1 MSKGKPSQ
9 SIAPDLSRVHVIL
22 VNTSH
27 PGNIGAT
34 ARALKNMG
42 IANLRLVDP
51 RDYPSDVAMW
61 RAVSATDVLE
71 RAKVF
76 PTLVEAVADCSMVI
90 GASARSRR
98 MPWPMLSPRQCARH
112 VLLEVQRAADAS
124 GGQDAGGAQDAGGG
138 QIALVFGREDTGL
151 TNDELQQCHY
161 HVQIPANEDYSS
173 LNLAAAVMVIC
184 YEVRIAMLEHAG
196 DPRLGAD
203 APLYD
208 PASEDEYWDVPKADG
223 HQMELFYQHL
233 EKALVAMDFHD
244 PENPRLLMPRMRRLF
259 GRIRPDAME
268 INILRGVLTYIDEH
282 VRRANANQPAQDEKA
297 GNKQPKDTQ

>member
-1 MSKGKPSQ
+1 LSKGKPSQ
-9 SIAPDLSRVHVIL
+9 SIAPDLSRVHVVL

-42 IANLRLVDP
+42 IPNLRLVDP

-112 VLLEVQRAADAS
+112 VLEEIQRATAEDS
-124 GGQDAGGAQDAGGG
+124 G

-173 LNLAAAVMVIC
+173 LNLAAAVMVVC
-184 YEVRIAMLEHAG
+184 YEVRVAMLEHAG
-196 DPRLGAD
+196 ETRLGAD
-203 APLYD
+203 APMYD

-223 HQMELFYQHL
+223 HQMELFYEHL

-259 GRIRPDAME
+259 GRIRPDSME
-268 INILRGVLTYIDEH
+268 INILRGVLTYVEEH
-282 VRRANANQPAQDEKA
+282 VRRANAGDLPDADNT
-297 GNKQPKDTQ
+297 GNKTPKDTK

>member
-1 MSKGKPSQ
+1 MERPDQ
-9 SIAPDLSRVHVIL
+9 NAALDLSRVHVVL

-51 RDYPSDVAMW
+51 RDYPSDVATW

-76 PTLVEAVADCSMVI
+76 PTLVDAVADCSMVI
-90 GASARSRR
+90 GTSARSRR

-112 VLLEVQRAADAS
+112 VLMEAQRAAAS
-124 GGQDAGGAQDAGGG
+124 DGG

-151 TNDELQQCHY
+151 TNEELQQCHY
-161 HVQIPANEDYSS
+161 HVQIPANPDYSS
-173 LNLAAAVMVIC
+173 LNLAAAVAVIC
-184 YEVRIAMLEHAG
+184 YEVRIAMLERAG
-196 DPRLGAD
+196 DRLLGAD
-203 APLYD
+203 APMYD

-223 HQMELFYQHL
+223 HQMELFYEHL
-233 EKALVAMDFHD
+233 EKTLVAMDFHD

-259 GRIRPDAME
+259 GRIRPDSME
-268 INILRGVLTYIDEH
+268 INILRGVLTFVDEH
-282 VRRANANQPAQDEKA
+282 VRRANVSQTQTDLNQTD
-297 GNKQPKDTQ
+297 

>member
-1 MSKGKPSQ
+1 MPSEKPKGKTSQ
-9 SIAPDLSRVHVIL
+9 FTAPDLSRVHVVL

-42 IANLRLVDP
+42 IPNLRLVDP
-51 RDYPSDVAMW
+51 RDYPSDVATW

-71 RAKVF
+71 QARVF
-76 PTLVEAVADCSMVI
+76 PTLVDAVADCTMVI
-90 GASARSRR
+90 GTSARSRR

-112 VLLEVQRAADAS
+112 VLAEIQRAAES
-124 GGQDAGGAQDAGGG
+124 GSG

-161 HVQIPANEDYSS
+161 HVQIPANPDYSS
-173 LNLAAAVMVIC
+173 LNLAAAVAVIC

-196 DPRLGAD
+196 DTRLGAD
-203 APLYD
+203 APMYD
-208 PASEDEYWDVPKADG
+208 PATEDEYWDVPKADG
-223 HQMELFYQHL
+223 HQMELFYEHL

-268 INILRGVLTYIDEH
+268 INILRGVLTYVDEH
-282 VRRANANQPAQDEKA
+282 VRRANANQAPEDTQT
-297 GNKQPKDTQ
+297 GNEAPKDTP

>member
-1 MSKGKPSQ
+1 LPTDKPPSNPSQ
-9 SIAPDLSRVHVIL
+9 PIAPDLSRVHVVL

-51 RDYPSDVAMW
+51 RDYPSDVAVW
-61 RAVSATDVLE
+61 RAVSATDVLA
-71 RAKVF
+71 RARVF
-76 PTLVEAVADCSMVI
+76 PTLVDAVADCSMVI
-90 GASARSRR
+90 GTSARSRR

-112 VLLEVQRAADAS
+112 VLLETQRAA
-124 GGQDAGGAQDAGGG
+124 DAGGG

-173 LNLAAAVMVIC
+173 LNLAAAVVVIC
-184 YEVRIAMLEHAG
+184 YEVRIAMLELAG

-223 HQMELFYQHL
+223 HQMELFYEHL

-282 VRRANANQPAQDEKA
+282 VRRANANQPVRDAEA
-297 GNKQPKDTQ
+297 GNKPLKDTK

>member
-1 MSKGKPSQ
+1 MTKDKPTGRLTGKPKQ
-9 SIAPDLSRVHVIL
+9 YAAPDLSRVHVVL

-51 RDYPSDVAMW
+51 RDYPSEVAVW

-76 PTLVEAVADCSMVI
+76 PTLVDAVADCSMVI

-112 VLLEVQRAADAS
+112 VLAETQRAAADH
-124 GGQDAGGAQDAGGG
+124 GG

-151 TNDELQQCHY
+151 SNDELQQCHY

-184 YEVRIAMLEHAG
+184 YEVRVAMLEHAG
-196 DPRLGAD
+196 DDRLGAD
-203 APLYD
+203 APMYD
-208 PASEDEYWDVPKADG
+208 PDTEAEYWDVAKADG

-233 EKALVAMDFHD
+233 EQVLVDMDFHD

-268 INILRGVLTYIDEH
+268 INILRGVLTFVDDH
-282 VRRANANQPAQDEKA
+282 VKRAHA
-297 GNKQPKDTQ
+297 GSTRKHKNLKDKSQKDKT

>member
-1 MSKGKPSQ
+1 LQKGKPSQ
-9 SIAPDLSRVHVIL
+9 FAAPDLSRVNVVL

-51 RDYPSDVAMW
+51 RDYPSDVAIW
-61 RAVSATDVLE
+61 RAVSAVDVLE
-71 RAKVF
+71 RAQVF
-76 PTLVEAVADCSMVI
+76 TTLMEAVADCSMVI

-112 VLLEVQRAADAS
+112 VLEETQRAAAENS
-124 GGQDAGGAQDAGGG
+124 G

-161 HVQIPANEDYSS
+161 HVQIPANDDYSS
-173 LNLAAAVMVIC
+173 LNLAAAVMVIS

-196 DPRLGAD
+196 DTRLGAEAPMYD
-203 APLYD
+203 A
-208 PASEDEYWDVPKADG
+208 ATEDEYWDVPKADG
-223 HQMELFYQHL
+223 HQMELFYRHL
-233 EKALVAMDFHD
+233 EQALVAMDFHD

-259 GRIRPDAME
+259 GRIRPDSME
-268 INILRGVLTYIDEH
+268 INILRGVLTYVEEH
-282 VRRANANQPAQDEKA
+282 VRRANENTAPERESVPGSPNKDANAGDE
-297 GNKQPKDTQ
+297 PRKDTK

>member
-1 MSKGKPSQ
+1 MPTEKPKGKTSQ
-9 SIAPDLSRVHVIL
+9 SIAPDLSRVHVVL

-112 VLLEVQRAADAS
+112 VLLETQRAADAIS
-124 GGQDAGGAQDAGGG
+124 GDEAANSG

-161 HVQIPANEDYSS
+161 HVQIPANEEYSS

-282 VRRANANQPAQDEKA
+282 VRRANANTTA
-297 GNKQPKDTQ
+297 NNKDTEKKTLKNKAK

>member
-1 MSKGKPSQ
+1 MPSKKPKGKPLQ
-9 SIAPDLSRVHVIL
+9 SASPDLSRVHVVL

-42 IANLRLVDP
+42 IFNLRLVDP
-51 RDYPSDVAMW
+51 RDYPSDVATW

-76 PTLVEAVADCSMVI
+76 PTLIDAVADCTMVI

-112 VLLEVQRAADAS
+112 VLEEIQRTAGAD
-124 GGQDAGGAQDAGGG
+124 DG
-138 QIALVFGREDTGL
+138 QIALVFGREDTGM
-151 TNDELQQCHY
+151 TNEELQQCHY

-196 DPRLGAD
+196 DTRLGAD
-203 APLYD
+203 APMYD
-208 PASEDEYWDVPKADG
+208 AATEDAYWDVPKADG
-223 HQMELFYQHL
+223 HQMELFYAHL
-233 EKALVAMDFHD
+233 EKTLVAMEFHD
-244 PENPRLLMPRMRRLF
+244 PENPRLLMPRLRRLF
-259 GRIRPDAME
+259 GRIRPDSME
-268 INILRGVLTYIDEH
+268 INILRGVLTFVDEH
-282 VRRANANQPAQDEKA
+282 VRRAHAGPAVEDKSP
-297 GNKQPKDTQ
+297 PKDTK

>member
-1 MSKGKPSQ
+1 MPTEKPKGTPSQ
-9 SIAPDLSRVHVIL
+9 SIAPDLSRVHVVL

-42 IANLRLVDP
+42 IPNLRLVDP

-98 MPWPMLSPRQCARH
+98 MPWPMLTPRQCARH
-112 VLLEVQRAADAS
+112 VLLETQRAAAE
-124 GGQDAGGAQDAGGG
+124 QGG

-151 TNDELQQCHY
+151 TNEELQQCHY

-196 DPRLGAD
+196 DPRLGAE
-203 APLYD
+203 APMYN
-208 PASEDEYWDVPKADG
+208 PATEDEYWDVPKADG
-223 HQMELFYQHL
+223 HQMELFYEHL
-233 EKALVAMDFHD
+233 EKTLVAMDFHD

-259 GRIRPDAME
+259 GRIRPDSME
-268 INILRGVLTYIDEH
+268 INILRGVLTFVDEH
-282 VRRANANQPAQDEKA
+282 VRRAHANTPADDKNT
-297 GNKQPKDTQ
+297 GNKTLKDTK

>member
-1 MSKGKPSQ
+1 MPTDKPKGKPSNTL
-9 SIAPDLSRVHVIL
+9 APDLGRVNVVL

-71 RAKVF
+71 QARVF

-112 VLLEVQRAADAS
+112 VLLETQRAAEAD
-124 GGQDAGGAQDAGGG
+124 GG

-196 DPRLGAD
+196 DPRLGAG
-203 APLYD
+203 APMYD

-223 HQMELFYQHL
+223 HQMELFYEHL

-282 VRRANANQPAQDEKA
+282 VRRANANQQAQDVDA

>member
-1 MSKGKPSQ
+1 M
-9 SIAPDLSRVHVIL
+9 
-22 VNTSH
+22 
-27 PGNIGAT
+27 
-34 ARALKNMG
+34 
-42 IANLRLVDP
+42 
-51 RDYPSDVAMW
+51 
-61 RAVSATDVLE
+61 
-71 RAKVF
+71 
-76 PTLVEAVADCSMVI
+76 
-90 GASARSRR
+90 
-98 MPWPMLSPRQCARH
+98 
-112 VLLEVQRAADAS
+112 LLETLRAANAGDA
-124 GGQDAGGAQDAGGG
+124 QDAGGAPNASGALKASSG

-161 HVQIPANEDYSS
+161 HVQIPANEEYSS

-184 YEVRIAMLEHAG
+184 YEVRIAMLEQAG

-223 HQMELFYQHL
+223 HQMELFYEHL

-282 VRRANANQPAQDEKA
+282 VRRANANTLANDKDTE
-297 GNKQPKDTQ
+297 NKPPKDTQ

>member
-9 SIAPDLSRVHVIL
+9 SIAPDLSRVHVVL

-42 IANLRLVDP
+42 IPNLRLVDP

-112 VLLEVQRAADAS
+112 VLEEIQRATAEDS
-124 GGQDAGGAQDAGGG
+124 G

-173 LNLAAAVMVIC
+173 LNLAAAVMVVC
-184 YEVRIAMLEHAG
+184 YEVRVAMLEHAG
-196 DPRLGAD
+196 ETRLGAD
-203 APLYD
+203 APMYD

-223 HQMELFYQHL
+223 HQMELFYEHL

-259 GRIRPDAME
+259 GRIRPDSME
-268 INILRGVLTYIDEH
+268 INILRGVLTYVEEH
-282 VRRANANQPAQDEKA
+282 VRRANAGDLPDADNT
-297 GNKQPKDTQ
+297 GNKTPKDTK

>member
-1 MSKGKPSQ
+1 MPTDKPKGKPSPP
-9 SIAPDLSRVHVIL
+9 IAPDLSRVHVVL

-42 IANLRLVDP
+42 ILNLRLVDP

-71 RAKVF
+71 RATVF
-76 PTLVEAVADCSMVI
+76 PTLVDAVADCSMVI

-98 MPWPMLSPRQCARH
+98 MPWPMLTPRQCARH
-112 VLLEVQRAADAS
+112 VLLETQRAADA
-124 GGQDAGGAQDAGGG
+124 GGGKGASGG

-151 TNDELQQCHY
+151 TNEELQQCHY
-161 HVQIPANEDYSS
+161 HVQIPANEDYNS

-196 DPRLGAD
+196 DPRLGAE
-203 APLYD
+203 APMYD
-208 PASEDEYWDVPKADG
+208 PATEDEYWDVPKADG
-223 HQMELFYQHL
+223 HQMELFYEHL
-233 EKALVAMDFHD
+233 EKTLVAMEFHD
-244 PENPRLLMPRMRRLF
+244 PENPRLLMPRMCRLF
-259 GRIRPDAME
+259 GRIRPDSME
-268 INILRGVLTYIDEH
+268 INILRGVLTFVDEH
-282 VRRANANQPAQDEKA
+282 VRRAHANQLADDNNA
-297 GNKQPKDTQ
+297 GNKTPKDTK

>member
-1 MSKGKPSQ
+1 LPTEKPQGKPSQ
-9 SIAPDLSRVHVIL
+9 AIAPDLSRVHVVL

-71 RAKVF
+71 RARVF
-76 PTLVEAVADCSMVI
+76 PTLVDAVADCSMVI

-112 VLLEVQRAADAS
+112 VLLETQRAADAIS
-124 GGQDAGGAQDAGGG
+124 GDEAAKSG

-161 HVQIPANEDYSS
+161 HVQIPANEEYSS

-203 APLYD
+203 APMYD

-233 EKALVAMDFHD
+233 EKTLVDMDFHD

-259 GRIRPDAME
+259 GRIRPDSME

-282 VRRANANQPAQDEKA
+282 VRRANANTSAND
-297 GNKQPKDTQ
+297 KDTEKKTLKNKAK